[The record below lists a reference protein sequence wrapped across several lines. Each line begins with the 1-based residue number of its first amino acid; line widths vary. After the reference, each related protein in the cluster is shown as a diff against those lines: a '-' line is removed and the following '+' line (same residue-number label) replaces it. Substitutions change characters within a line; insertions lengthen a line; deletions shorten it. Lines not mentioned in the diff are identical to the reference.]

1 VGYPGIQ
8 LDWGFDPSDTQRMP
22 SDDFSSDYSQP
33 PRSPHSRRESDAADQ
48 LFHVEQLGVVE
59 QLDRIGS
66 MAASLSADLDEMC
79 LEDLDRATRARMFA
93 HEVNNLVVG
102 ISGRAERAMGSGDPA
117 MTRQALE
124 MAVDLGARVR
134 GLCGVFMEGEAG
146 DEFENL
152 GKSQILDTQ
161 EFASISA
168 CEYLGIDWVD
178 WVVELDEGLD
188 VDGGVPMGAGVFG
201 QVLLNLYRN
210 ALAGIARGV
219 VGEGG
224 AVGGTI
230 RLRVMRLDGEG
241 GVVVRVEDSGVGF
254 GDDGFVGGGYGLGL
268 RVCRA
273 LCAGCGGRV
282 EVGESAMLGGGRVDV
297 VFD

>member
-1 VGYPGIQ
+1 
-8 LDWGFDPSDTQRMP
+8 MP
-22 SDDFSSDYSQP
+22 RDEFSSEDS
-33 PRSPHSRRESDAADQ
+33 RSRRSDSGRPDSRRSDPHGSRRESGSAAQ

-59 QLDRIGS
+59 QIDRIGS
-66 MAASLSADLDEMC
+66 AVDSLSADFDEVC

-102 ISGRAERAMGSGDPA
+102 ISGRAERAMRSGDAA

-124 MAVDLGARVR
+124 MAVDLGAQVR
-134 GLCGVFMEGEAG
+134 GLCGVFMDGVVGELY
-146 DEFENL
+146 ECL
-152 GKSQILDTQ
+152 VRSQVIDIH
-161 EFASISA
+161 EFATIST

-178 WVVELDEGLD
+178 WVVELDEGLGD
-188 VDGGVPMGAGVFG
+188 EFGVPMGAGVFG

-210 ALAGIARGV
+210 ALAGIARGAAQG
-219 VGEGG
+219 GERS
-224 AVGGTI
+224 GTI
-230 RLRVMRLDGEG
+230 RLRVMRLDGGGDDGSG

-254 GDDGFVGGGYGLGL
+254 GGGSVRGGGFGLGL

-273 LCAGCGGRV
+273 LCGGYGGRV